1 MTSNKKI
8 YDKYLRKYDQNAPEN
23 IKKRRAEKAEKI
35 KRWLK
40 DHTFD
45 IINSIIGL
53 VALIV
58 AIIAL
63 VLQ

>member
-1 MTSNKKI
+1 MNPNKKI

-23 IKKRRAEKAEKI
+23 IKMRKIERAEKI

-45 IINSIIGL
+45 IINSVIGL

-63 VLQ
+63 ILQ